1 MKKLLALVLALIM
14 LCGMTA
20 ALAEEPVT
28 IELWLAGNDDSLY
41 GAYEKAAQ
49 AYIAENPNVTI
60 NINMIAW
67 SEYFT
72 KLSASFVGGTGPD
85 VFAAGYGQFF
95 SLMDGGY
102 MMNLAPYV
110 PADWD
115 GYNDIPSNVLD
126 IGRVNG
132 DLYALLVPEGRA
144 LYYRKDIAAEQGVTE
159 EDLKIENLDDLI
171 ELAKKMTIKEGDEVI
186 VEGFELITLNANS
199 PEQQLYLTAMMEGG
213 DVLWKEDL
221 AMSVTEDAYITALNK
236 TKALLD
242 EGYAIPQSA
251 GINYFNTDVAAMR
264 IDSQTAIEGAS
275 LAAIEGLGGEI
286 GAVPLPKSVLLG
298 QWYAVNPATK
308 IPAEAADFL
317 FYLFSSETQT
327 LLFNEIGQYPSR
339 TSLKEI
345 YCGDNELRKV
355 YSAAIDNSFAYGTVP
370 NPYFLTWA
378 NGLRSACEAVYAGSQ
393 DAVTAMTEYV
403 KSYNEICGLN

>member
-1 MKKLLALVLALIM
+1 MKKLLALILVLIM
-14 LCGMTA
+14 LCSITA
-20 ALAEEPVT
+20 SLAEEPVT
-28 IELWLAGNDDSLY
+28 IELWLAGNNESLY

-49 AYIAENPNVTI
+49 AYIAANPNVTI

-110 PADWD
+110 SADWD
-115 GYNDIPSNVLD
+115 GYSDIPVNVLD

-171 ELAKKMTIKEGDEVI
+171 ELAKKMTIKEGDKVI
-186 VEGFELITLNANS
+186 VEGFDLVTISANS

-213 DVLWKEDL
+213 GDLWKEDL
-221 AMSVTEDAYITALNK
+221 TMGVTEDAYITALNK

-251 GINYFNTDVAAMR
+251 GINYFNTDVAAMS
-264 IDSQTAIEGAS
+264 IASQTGIEGAS
-275 LAAIEGLGGEI
+275 IPAIEGLGGEI

-308 IPAEAADFL
+308 IPSQATDL
-317 FYLFSSETQT
+317 LLYLFSSEAQT

-339 TSLKEI
+339 ISLKEA
-345 YCGDNELRKV
+345 YCGDNDLRKV
-355 YSAAIDNSFAYGTVP
+355 YSEAVETSVAYGTVP
-370 NPYFLTWA
+370 NPYFLSWV
-378 NGLRSACEAVYAGSQ
+378 NSLRSACEAVYAGSQ

-403 KSYNEICGLN
+403 NRYNEICGLD